1 MTASDYYCL
10 ADDGRIWKL
19 GNHGDIEAADDTA
32 ASLGLNAIWIIDEKA
47 ADQWRAALA
56 APDLLAALRAVIP
69 YAENEAYSLQE
80 LADSEVAE
88 AQAEAAW
95 QAVETAQAAIERAT

>member
-1 MTASDYYCL
+1 MLLHCYGHKY
-10 ADDGRIWKL
+10 
-19 GNHGDIEAADDTA
+19 
-32 ASLGLNAIWIIDEKA
+32 SLR
-47 ADQWRAALA
+47 DQ
-56 APDLLAALRAVIP
+56 PLLP

-88 AQAEAAW
+88 AQAEVAW